1 MNINASA
8 KRLDHCGF
16 LRNMRNKPQFDLRI
30 VSRDQFMVS
39 CRNKGGSDLPSFG
52 GSDWNILHIRVR

>member
-8 KRLDHCGF
+8 KRLDHGGF
-16 LRNMRNKPQFDLRI
+16 FCHMRDKPQFDLRI
-30 VSRDQFMVS
+30 VSRDQFMAI
-39 CRNKGGSDLPSFG
+39 CRDKGGSDLSAFG